1 MPIPLSLR
9 VPLPLRPTFSWTA
22 VTTIFASPTSNSQ
35 PPCKTDMTTPSDLNL
50 WTLNT
55 GQTQTHMH
63 AQLNQRNY
71 VCYSSHN
78 EQSLHCIAHIIVPFT
93 MWCVRAFLCT
103 CMCVCVWISLL
114 SVEFPAVRYL
124 HGSIIQTSCHPL
136 LTDTHTHA
144 HIVGVIVGVGGI
156 AFQAAEQISHEPVLK
171 IINWIYKNHKTG
183 VGDSCTEL
191 LPSVFLCSSM
201 TGMISFP
208 CAL

>member
-1 MPIPLSLR
+1 MCIYVSVCIQHLPPGVSLVCYIYFFFGVHDDVNDVLQNLLMPIPLSLR

-55 GQTQTHMH
+55 PHGQTQTHMH

-93 MWCVRAFLCT
+93 MWCVRAFVCT
-103 CMCVCVWISLL
+103 CMCVCVYELAFSL
-114 SVEFPAVRYL
+114 
-124 HGSIIQTSCHPL
+124 
-136 LTDTHTHA
+136 
-144 HIVGVIVGVGGI
+144 
-156 AFQAAEQISHEPVLK
+156 
-171 IINWIYKNHKTG
+171 
-183 VGDSCTEL
+183 
-191 LPSVFLCSSM
+191 
-201 TGMISFP
+201 
-208 CAL
+208 